1 MSILVGLHHLTSYR
15 YDRPVSLG
23 PQVIRL
29 RPAPHCRTPIKSYAL
44 KVLPSRHFVNWQ
56 QDPHGNWLAR
66 LVFPEQTREFVVAVD
81 FVADMQVINPFDFFV
96 EPYADQFPFEYP
108 GELRTDLAAF
118 LEPEPAG
125 PLLKALL
132 AGLPRG
138 PANTV
143 DYLVALNQELQ
154 RKIRYITRME
164 PGVQTPEETLAAGS
178 GSCRDTGWLF
188 VQILR
193 HLGMPARFVSGYLI
207 QLRPDVKALDGPSG
221 TDRDF
226 TDLHAWTEV
235 YIPGAGWIG
244 FDPTSG
250 LLCGEGHLPVAA
262 TPHYRSA
269 APITGAAD
277 FAEVDFSFEMRISR
291 IAERPR
297 VTYPFSDTAWEALD
311 ALGECIDAD
320 LSGQDVRLTMG
331 GEPTFVSVDDYQAA
345 EWNTEALG
353 PTKRIRA
360 DDLIRRLRDRFAP
373 NGFLHFSQGKWYP
386 GEPLPRWAFALYW
399 RKDGLPIW
407 HDPALIAPEG
417 RDLAPTADQ
426 ATRFAEGV
434 AARLGIGRDYV
445 VPAYEDPVRQMLKE
459 GDWPDNIDPTD
470 PKIDD
475 PAERARIL
483 REFERRL
490 SVPAGFVLPVQP
502 ANAPASRARWFSEI
516 WPLRRRHLFLIPGD
530 SSIGWRLPLDSL
542 PRLPASEQPVIVPA
556 DPFMPRG
563 ELPHP
568 DILFQRAHDHFAE
581 ADADEEVTAEEAGKV
596 KQREERDRPAP
607 DVPVRTALAIEP
619 RDGHLCVFMPPV
631 EQLEDYLELLAA
643 VEATA
648 ADLKI
653 PIHVEGYGPPSDH
666 RMNVIKVTPDPGV
679 IEVNI
684 HPAERW
690 RDAVAIARGLYEDAR
705 LSRLGTDKFMLD
717 GRHTGTGGGNH
728 VVLGGATAADSPF
741 LRRPDL
747 LKSIVLY
754 WQRRPSLSYLFSS
767 LFIGPTSQAPRI
779 DEARMDMLHEC
790 EIALGLVPSP
800 PLGPQASRPP
810 DWHEQ
815 KNAGETPAVPA
826 EGDRDG
832 APPPWLVDRL
842 FRNLLVDVTG
852 NTHRTEICIDKLFSP
867 EGPTGRL
874 GLVEF
879 RSFEM
884 PPDARMSLAQQLL
897 LRALIAWFWREPLD
911 GPMVRW
917 GTALHDRFMLE
928 HFVWED
934 FLDVLEDLG
943 RKGYR
948 FDPEWFDA
956 QRQFRFPVYGEVTH
970 GGVRLELRQALEP
983 WYVLGEEAT
992 PGGTARFVDSSVER
1006 LQVKLQ
1012 GLNAARHVITCNGR
1026 RLPLTATGRPGE
1038 YVAGVRFKAWSLPS
1052 ALHPTVPVHAPLTFD
1067 ILDGWSHRSLGG
1079 CVYHV
1084 AHPGGRHYETF
1095 PVNSYEA
1102 EARRRARF
1110 QDHGHTPGLAARI
1123 PPQEESVE
1131 YPVTLDLRRPGGT

>member
-1 MSILVGLHHLTSYR
+1 MSILVGLHHVTSYR
-15 YDRPVSLG
+15 YDRLVTLG

-44 KVLPSRHFVNWQ
+44 KVQPADHFVNWQ

-66 LVFPEQTREFVVAVD
+66 FVFPEKAKEFSIAVD

-96 EPYADQFPFEYP
+96 EPYADQFPFEYLEP
-108 GELRTDLAAF
+108 LRTDLAVF

-125 PLLKALL
+125 PLLKSYL
-132 AGLPRG
+132 ASLSREWM
-138 PANTV
+138 NTV
-143 DYLVALNQELQ
+143 DYLVSLNQELQ
-154 RKIRYITRME
+154 RRIRYVTRME
-164 PGVQTPEETLAAGS
+164 PGVQTPDETLAAGS

-193 HLGMPARFVSGYLI
+193 HLGLPARFVSGYLI
-207 QLRPDVKALDGPSG
+207 QLRPDLKALDGPSG
-221 TDRDF
+221 TDHDF

-235 YIPGAGWIG
+235 YLPGAGWIG

-250 LLCGEGHLPVAA
+250 LLCGEGHLAVAA

-269 APITGAAD
+269 APITGAVD
-277 FAEVDFSFEMRISR
+277 FAEVDFAFEMRVSR

-297 VTYPFSDTAWEALD
+297 VTYPFSDAAWDALD
-311 ALGECIDAD
+311 ALGNKIDTD
-320 LSGQDVRLTMG
+320 LMAQDVRLTMG
-331 GEPTFVSVDDYQAA
+331 GEPTFVSIDDYQSA
-345 EWNTEALG
+345 EWNTDALG
-353 PTKRIRA
+353 PTKRLRA

-399 RKDGLPIW
+399 RKDGFPIW
-407 HDPALIAPEG
+407 HDQALFAPEG
-417 RDLAPTADQ
+417 RDLAPTTEQ
-426 ATRFAEGV
+426 ARRFTEGV

-445 VPAYEDPVRQMLKE
+445 IPAYEDPVRRMLKE
-459 GDWPDNIDPTD
+459 GDWPDNIDPSD

-475 PAERARIL
+475 PVERARIM
-483 REFERRL
+483 REFERL
-490 SVPAGFVLPVQP
+490 LTVPTGFVLPVQP
-502 ANAPASRARWFSEI
+502 ANALASRARWFSER
-516 WPLRRRHLFLIPGD
+516 WPLRRKHLFLIPGD
-530 SSIGWRLPLDSL
+530 SPIGFRLPLDSL
-542 PRLPASEQPVIVPA
+542 PRLPASEQPYIGPV

-568 DILFQRAHDHFAE
+568 DILFQRAHDLYAE
-581 ADADEEVTAEEAGKV
+581 TEAESAESAEEIAKLV
-596 KQREERDRPAP
+596 ARRKERERVTPAI
-607 DVPVRTALAIEP
+607 PVRTALSIEP

-631 EQLEDYLELLAA
+631 ERLEDYLELLAA

-648 ADLKI
+648 ADRKI
-653 PIHVEGYGPPSDH
+653 PVHVEGYGPPFDH

-679 IEVNI
+679 IEVNV

-690 RDAVAIARGLYEDAR
+690 RDAVAITQGLYEDAR

-754 WQRRPSLSYLFSS
+754 WQRRPSLSYLFSG

-790 EIALGLVPSP
+790 EIALGLVPGKAGP
-800 PLGPQASRPP
+800 APL
-810 DWHEQ
+810 
-815 KNAGETPAVPA
+815 
-826 EGDRDG
+826 
-832 APPPWLVDRL
+832 PWLVDRL

-852 NTHRTEICIDKLFSP
+852 NTHRAEICIDKLFSP

-897 LRALIAWFWREPLD
+897 LRSLIAWFWREPLD
-911 GPMVRW
+911 GPLVRW

-934 FLDVLEDLG
+934 FLDLLEELG
-943 RKGYR
+943 REGYR
-948 FDPEWFDA
+948 FDPVWFDA

-970 GGVRLELRQALEP
+970 GGVRLELRHALEP
-983 WYVLGEEAT
+983 WYVMGEEGQ
-992 PGGTARFVDSSVER
+992 PGGTVRFVDSSVER

-1026 RLPLTATGRPGE
+1026 RVPLTATGRPGE

-1067 ILDGWSHRSLGG
+1067 IIDGWSHRSLGG
-1079 CVYHV
+1079 CVYYV
-1084 AHPGGRHYETF
+1084 AHPGGRNYETY

-1110 QDHGHTPGLAARI
+1110 QDHGHTPGFVAKI
-1123 PPQEESVE
+1123 PPEERSVE
-1131 YPVTLDLRRPGGT
+1131 YAATLDMRRGRHT

>member
-1 MSILVGLHHLTSYR
+1 MSILVGLHHVTSYR

-44 KVLPSRHFVNWQ
+44 KVLPAEHFVNWQ

-66 LVFPEQTREFVVAVD
+66 YVFPEKTTEFAIAVD

-96 EPYADQFPFEYP
+96 EPYADLFPFEYP
-108 GELRTDLAAF
+108 EHLRTDLAAF

-125 PLLKALL
+125 PRLL
-132 AGLPRG
+132 AYVATLSRKTT
-138 PANTV
+138 NTV
-143 DYLVALNQELQ
+143 DYLVALNQDLQ
-154 RKIRYITRME
+154 RKIRYVTRME
-164 PGVQTPEETLAAGS
+164 PGVQTPDETLAAGS

-193 HLGMPARFVSGYLI
+193 LLGMPARFVSGYLI

-221 TDRDF
+221 TDHDF

-235 YIPGAGWIG
+235 YLPGAGWIG

-250 LLCGEGHLPVAA
+250 LLCGEGHLAVAA
-262 TPHYRSA
+262 TPHYSSA
-269 APITGAAD
+269 APITGAVEY
-277 FAEVDFSFEMRISR
+277 AEVDFAFEMRVSR

-311 ALGECIDAD
+311 ALGDKIDTD
-320 LSGQDVRLTMG
+320 LHAHDVRLTMG
-331 GEPTFVSVDDYQAA
+331 GEPTFVSIDDYQSA
-345 EWNTEALG
+345 EWNTDALG

-399 RKDGLPIW
+399 RKDGLSIW
-407 HDPALIAPEG
+407 HDQSLIAPEG

-426 ATRFAEGV
+426 ARRFAEGV
-434 AARLGIGRDYV
+434 AARLGIGRNYV

-475 PAERARIL
+475 PAERARII

-490 SVPAGFVLPVQP
+490 TVPTGFVLPVQP
-502 ANAPASRARWFSEI
+502 NNAPVSRTRWFSEI

-530 SSIGWRLPLDSL
+530 SAIGWRLPLDSL
-542 PRLPASEQPVIVPA
+542 PRLPAAVQPVTIPV

-581 ADADEEVTAEEAGKV
+581 ADEGAIEEAAKAEGHKA
-596 KQREERDRPAP
+596 RERTAP
-607 DVPVRTALAIEP
+607 DAPVRTALSVEP

-653 PIHVEGYGPPSDH
+653 PVHVEGYGPPFDH

-684 HPAERW
+684 HPAESW
-690 RDAVAIARGLYEDAR
+690 RDAVPITRGLYEDAR
-705 LSRLGTDKFMLD
+705 LSRLGADKFMLD

-790 EIALGLVPSP
+790 EIALGLVPS
-800 PLGPQASRPP
+800 
-810 DWHEQ
+810 
-815 KNAGETPAVPA
+815 
-826 EGDRDG
+826 EGT
-832 APPPWLVDRL
+832 PPPWLVDRL

-852 NTHRTEICIDKLFSP
+852 NTHRAEICIDKLFSP

-897 LRALIAWFWREPLD
+897 LRALVAWLWREPLD

-934 FLDVLEDLG
+934 FLDVLEEIG
-943 RKGYR
+943 RQGYG

-992 PGGTARFVDSSVER
+992 AGSTARFVDSSVER

-1026 RLPLTATGRPGE
+1026 RVPLTATGRPGE
-1038 YVAGVRFKAWSLPS
+1038 YVAGVRFKAWSLPA
-1052 ALHPTVPVHAPLTFD
+1052 ALHPTVPVQAPLTFD

-1079 CVYHV
+1079 CVYGV
-1084 AHPGGRHYETF
+1084 SHPGGRHYETY

-1110 QDHGHTPGLAARI
+1110 QDHGHTPGFAAKI
-1123 PPQEESVE
+1123 PAAEESVE
-1131 YPVTLDLRRPGGT
+1131 YPVTLDLRR

>member
-1 MSILVGLHHLTSYR
+1 MSILVGLHHVTSYR

-29 RPAPHCRTPIKSYAL
+29 RPAPHSRTPVKSYTL
-44 KVLPSRHFVNWQ
+44 KILPSAHFVNWQ

-66 LVFPEQTREFVVAVD
+66 LVFPEKTTEFTVAVD
-81 FVADMQVINPFDFFV
+81 LVADVQVINPFDFFI
-96 EPYADQFPFEYP
+96 EPYAEQFPFEYP
-108 GELRTDLAAF
+108 DALRIDLAAY

-125 PLLKALL
+125 QLLSAFLG
-132 AGLPRG
+132 GLSPG

-143 DYLVALNQELQ
+143 DYFVALNRKLQ
-154 RKIRYITRME
+154 QTIRYITRME
-164 PGVQTPEETLAAGS
+164 PGVQTPDETLAAAQ
-178 GSCRDTGWLF
+178 GSCRDTAWLL

-193 HLGMPARFVSGYLI
+193 HLGIPARFVSGYLI
-207 QLRPDVKALDGPSG
+207 QLRPDVKSLDGPSG
-221 TDRDF
+221 TDHDF
-226 TDLHAWTEV
+226 TDLHAWSEV

-269 APITGAAD
+269 APISGVVDA
-277 FAEVDFSFEMRISR
+277 AEVDFSYQMGVTR

-297 VTYPFSDTAWEALD
+297 VTYPFSDAAWNALD
-311 ALGECIDAD
+311 ALGEQVDAD
-320 LSGQDVRLTMG
+320 LAALDVRLTMG
-331 GEPTFVSVDDYQAA
+331 GEPTFVSIDDYQSA

-353 PTKRIRA
+353 KTKRIRA
-360 DDLIRRLRDRFAP
+360 DDLIRRLGDRFAP
-373 NGFLHFSQGKWYP
+373 KGFLHFSEGKWYP

-399 RKDGLPIW
+399 RRDGLPVW
-407 HDPALIAPEG
+407 HNPALIAREG
-417 RDLAPTADQ
+417 QDFAPTADQ
-426 ATRFAEGV
+426 AQRFVEGV
-434 AARLGIGRDYV
+434 AARLGIGRNHV
-445 VPAYEDPVRQMLKE
+445 IAAYEDPVRQILKE
-459 GDWPDNIDPTD
+459 GDLPENIDPAN
-470 PKIDD
+470 PRLDD
-475 PAERARIL
+475 PEEQARII
-483 REFERRL
+483 REFNRRL
-490 SVPAGFVLPVQP
+490 TVPTGFALPLQ
-502 ANAPASRARWFSEI
+502 AQNAPASTERWSSEI
-516 WPLRRRHLFLIPGD
+516 WLLRRGHLFLIPGD
-530 SSIGWRLPLDSL
+530 SPVGLRLPLESL
-542 PRLPASEQPVIVPA
+542 PHLPPLEQPVVFPA
-556 DPFMPRG
+556 DPFTPRG
-563 ELPHP
+563 DLPHP
-568 DILFQRAHDHFAE
+568 DILFQRAHEHFAE
-581 ADADEEVTAEEAGKV
+581 EDLAEAESNDGNTPEEIAAAKER
-596 KQREERDRPAP
+596 RERREHAAPA
-607 DVPVRTALAIEP
+607 VPVRTALTVEP
-619 RDGHLCVFMPPV
+619 CEGHLCVFMPPV
-631 EQLEDYLELLAA
+631 ARLEDYLELLAA

-648 ADLKI
+648 ADLNH
-653 PIHVEGYGPPSDH
+653 PVHVEGYPPPVDH
-666 RMNVIKVTPDPGV
+666 RMNLIKVTPDPGV

-684 HPAERW
+684 HPALNW
-690 RDAVAIARGLYEDAR
+690 RGAVTTTRGLYEDAR
-705 LSRLGTDKFMLD
+705 LARLGTDKFMTD

-728 VVLGGATAADSPF
+728 IVLGGAASADSPF

-754 WQRRPSLSYLFSS
+754 WQRRPSLSYLFST
-767 LFIGPTSQAPRI
+767 LFIGPTSQAPRL

-790 EIALGLVPSP
+790 EIALGLVPP
-800 PLGPQASRPP
+800 PF
-810 DWHEQ
+810 
-815 KNAGETPAVPA
+815 AGEGKQT
-826 EGDRDG
+826 
-832 APPPWLVDRL
+832 PPPWLVDRL
-842 FRNLLVDVTG
+842 FRNVLVDVTG
-852 NTHRTEICIDKLFSP
+852 NTHRAEICIDKLFSP
-867 EGPTGRL
+867 DGPTGRL

-897 LRALIAWFWREPLD
+897 LRALVAWFWREPLD

-934 FLDVLEDLG
+934 FLDVLTELA
-943 RKGYR
+943 REGYH

-983 WYVLGEEAT
+983 WYVLGEET
-992 PGGTARFVDSSVER
+992 MPGGTARFVDSSMER
-1006 LQVKLQ
+1006 LQVKLE
-1012 GLNAARHVITCNGR
+1012 GLNAERHVVTCNGR

-1067 ILDGWSHRSLGG
+1067 IIDSWSHRSLGG

-1084 AHPGGRHYETF
+1084 AHPGGRNYETY

-1110 QDHGHTPGLAARI
+1110 KDHGHTPGFIATMPA
-1123 PPQEESVE
+1123 QERSVE
-1131 YPVTLDLRRPGGT
+1131 YPVTLDLRRPAAP